1 MNEVTCSVLQAQ
13 PSGALT
19 CFTSSRTASRH
30 WEWPSCRM
38 LSLDLA
44 RCRGVRPARSRAS
57 TRAPGGTGSGE
68 HAEQGEEEEGRGGEH
83 SPPRSS
89 VVMTGAWLVQAAEEG
104 EQGLRAQDRRGLG
117 PGCPREGAGLC
128 LSGFRCQIKPQE
140 ASLRQQLRGFSDQT
154 QLPPYTSGET
164 EAGRWDPPRHKPW

>member
-1 MNEVTCSVLQAQ
+1 MPTGTEQPEAAAQ
-13 PSGALT
+13 GHAGPGVGWGPREPLSHPLSAAGSALT

-57 TRAPGGTGSGE
+57 TRAPGGTDSGE
-68 HAEQGEEEEGRGGEH
+68 HAEQGEEERGRGGEH
-83 SPPRSS
+83 SPPRRS

-104 EQGLRAQDRRGLG
+104 EQGLRAQDRGGRG
-117 PGCPREGAGLC
+117 PGCPQEGAGLC
-128 LSGFRCQIKPQE
+128 LSGFRC
-140 ASLRQQLRGFSDQT
+140 
-154 QLPPYTSGET
+154 
-164 EAGRWDPPRHKPW
+164 